1 MKMFFVQD
9 LSTWNHPPFSNEKE
23 YIISDTSFQES
34 PLPIPASILV
44 DGSRMGRR
52 ASSEMMMQQS
62 TGHIVNRTLDI
73 VRIQVILRKT
83 QQNGFYIKSHFIYKL
98 KLSKVFTK
106 TLGNNKTKVQI
117 DPNANDACLMFVA

>member
-1 MKMFFVQD
+1 M
-9 LSTWNHPPFSNEKE
+9 
-23 YIISDTSFQES
+23 
-34 PLPIPASILV
+34 V

-62 TGHIVNRTLDI
+62 TGHIVNRTLDK

-83 QQNGFYIKSHFIYKL
+83 QQNGFYIKSHLYKL

-106 TLGNNKTKVQI
+106 TLGNNKTKVQT